1 VNYRRFRMSHS
12 REVFCIKTDD
22 GGPGMPGDPAQ
33 IREENVA
40 VSNFEFRH
48 PDLKRRS
55 CRAHGLT

>member
-40 VSNFEFRH
+40 VSNVEFRH
-48 PDLKRRS
+48 PDLK
-55 CRAHGLT
+55 